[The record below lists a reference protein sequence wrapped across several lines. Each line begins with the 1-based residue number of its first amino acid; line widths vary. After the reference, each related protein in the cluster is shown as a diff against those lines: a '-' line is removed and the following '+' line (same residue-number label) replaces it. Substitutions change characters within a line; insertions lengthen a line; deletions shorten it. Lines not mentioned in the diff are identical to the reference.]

1 MSQHLPTPRGSS
13 SRRGPLRIGDA
24 ERDQAVAV
32 LSDHFV
38 AGRLTQEEFEERSGQ
53 ATRARYDNDLAP
65 LFDDLPEPAATQS
78 GPSRWSPGFRSG
90 PQRMA
95 PPPILWLLPV
105 LMIGLVIATITFAA
119 PWFLWVF
126 FWIAL
131 LGGPHHHGRWQPPHR
146 R

>member
-1 MSQHLPTPRGSS
+1 MSQHLPTPRGS
-13 SRRGPLRIGDA
+13 RRGPIRIGDA

-53 ATRARYDNDLAP
+53 ATRARYDEDLSP
-65 LFDDLPEPAATQS
+65 LFDDLPEPAGVRPAP
-78 GPSRWSPGFRSG
+78 GRWSPRSG
-90 PQRMA
+90 PQRMG
-95 PPPILWLLPV
+95 PPPLLFLLPV
-105 LMIGLVIATITFAA
+105 LMIGLVVATVTFAA

-131 LGGPHHHGRWQPPHR
+131 LGGPHHHRRWQHQHR